1 MAATGQAPTATEYI
15 VHHLTHRATDKQ
27 ASIIDFS
34 IVNLDTVFFSISV
47 LVITLLILRAAT
59 KRATS
64 GVPGKFQAFVE
75 MLVELVEEQSKSIVH
90 GDRTFIAPLALTV
103 FIWIVLMNA
112 IDLIPVELF
121 PWIAHNVFHIEYLRP
136 LPTADLNG
144 TLGMSFG
151 VLLLMLF
158 YGIKIKGFGGFLH
171 ELVTAPFGTSK
182 NLLVAIPLGVAN
194 LGINIIEYL
203 AKFVSL
209 GMRLF
214 GNMYA
219 GELLFFLIALLGGTW
234 ASGKGDWGWLPW
246 WLALAGYMCGLFWLA
261 TSGRGK
267 AALVFLV
274 IGALIFYFTQPG
286 MFLAI
291 GHVLAGL
298 AWLLFHI
305 LIVLL
310 QAFIFMMLTL
320 VYIGQAHEGH

>member
-1 MAATGQAPTATEYI
+1 MAETGQAPTATEYI
-15 VHHLTHRATDKQ
+15 VHHLSHLSTAKQ
-27 ASIIDFS
+27 KVIVDFS
-34 IVNLDTVFFSISV
+34 IVNLDTVFFSV
-47 LVITLLILRAAT
+47 LILAITLLILRAAA

-64 GVPGKFQAFVE
+64 GVPGKFQAFIE

-90 GDRTFIAPLALTV
+90 GNRTFIAPLGLTV

-112 IDLIPVELF
+112 IDLIPVDLL
-121 PWIAHNVFHIEYLRP
+121 PRIAGLAGLHYLRP

-151 VLLLMLF
+151 VLLLMLY
-158 YGIKIKGFGGFLH
+158 YGIKIKGIGGFLH

-182 NLLVAIPLGVAN
+182 NPLFAIPLGVAN
-194 LGINIIEYL
+194 LGINIIEYV
-203 AKFVSL
+203 AKMVSL

-219 GELLFFLIALLGGTW
+219 GELLFFLIALLGG
-234 ASGKGDWGWLPW
+234 
-246 WLALAGYMCGLFWLA
+246 F
-261 TSGRGK
+261 
-267 AALVFLV
+267 AAMNLTGVFL
-274 IGALIFYFTQPG
+274 T
-286 MFLAI
+286 I
-291 GHVLAGL
+291 GHVIAGT

>member
-1 MAATGQAPTATEYI
+1 MAATGHAPTATEYI
-15 VHHLTHRATDKQ
+15 VHHLTHLSTGKQ

-34 IVNLDTVFFSISV
+34 VINVDTVIFSVAMLS
-47 LVITLLILRAAT
+47 LTLLFLWLAAR
-59 KRATS
+59 KATS
-64 GVPGKFQAFVE
+64 GVPGRFQAFIE

-103 FIWIVLMNA
+103 FLWIILMNA
-112 IDLIPVELF
+112 IDLIPVELL
-121 PWIAHNVFHIEYLRP
+121 PWIANKLGIHYLRP

-144 TLGMSFG
+144 TLGMSVG
-151 VLLLMLF
+151 VLLLMLY
-158 YGIKIKGFGGFLH
+158 YGIKIKGFGGWLH

-182 NLLVAIPLGVAN
+182 NPLLAIPLGVAN
-194 LGINIIEYL
+194 LGINLIEYV
-203 AKFVSL
+203 AKCVSL

-219 GELLFFLIALLGGTW
+219 GELLFFLIALLGG
-234 ASGKGDWGWLPW
+234 
-246 WLALAGYMCGLFWLA
+246 Y
-261 TSGRGK
+261 
-267 AALVFLV
+267 AALNSTG
-274 IGALIFYFTQPG
+274 IMMT
-286 MFLAI
+286 I
-291 GHVLAGL
+291 GHVLAGT

>member
-1 MAATGQAPTATEYI
+1 MAATGEAPNATEYI
-15 VHHLTHRATDKQ
+15 VHHLTHASTAKQ
-27 ASIIDFS
+27 SGIIDFT
-34 IVNLDTVFFSISV
+34 VLNVDTVVFSIAV
-47 LVITLLILRAAT
+47 LVITLLLLRAAA

-103 FIWIVLMNA
+103 FLWIILMNA
-112 IDLIPVELF
+112 IDLIPVDLF
-121 PWIAHNVFHIEYLRP
+121 PEIAKLFGIDYLRP

-144 TLGMSFG
+144 TIGMSFG
-151 VLLLMLF
+151 VLLLMLY
-158 YGIKIKGFGGFLH
+158 YGVKIKGFGGWTH

-182 NLLVAIPLGVAN
+182 NPVFAVLLGIAN

-203 AKFVSL
+203 AKMVSL

-234 ASGKGDWGWLPW
+234 AAGQGGFGWVGWGIVLV
-246 WLALAGYMCGLFWLA
+246 AYVCGVFWLA

-267 AALVFLV
+267 
-274 IGALIFYFTQPG
+274 GALILAVFGILVFVFAQPS
-286 MFLAI
+286 MFLALA
-291 GHVLAGL
+291 HVLAGT

>member
-15 VHHLTHRATDKQ
+15 VHHLTHLTSTGEKQ
-27 ASIIDFS
+27 KFIVDFS
-34 IVNLDTVFFSISV
+34 VFNVDTIFFSV
-47 LVITLLILRAAT
+47 LVLCSVLLVLWLVAR
-59 KRATS
+59 KVTS
-64 GVPGKFQAFVE
+64 GVPGRFQAAVE
-75 MLVELVEEQSKSIVH
+75 SLVELVEEQSKSIVH

-103 FIWIVLMNA
+103 FLWIVMMNA

-144 TLGMSFG
+144 TLGMALG
-151 VLLLMLF
+151 VLTLMVY
-158 YGIKIKGFGGFLH
+158 YGVKIKGFGGFIH
-171 ELVTAPFGTSK
+171 ELFTAPFGAHPLLWPFNFLL
-182 NLLVAIPLGVAN
+182 NL
-194 LGINIIEYL
+194 IEYA
-203 AKFVSL
+203 AKTVSL

-219 GELLFFLIALLGGTW
+219 GELLFFLIALLGG
-234 ASGKGDWGWLPW
+234 
-246 WLALAGYMCGLFWLA
+246 Y
-261 TSGRGK
+261 
-267 AALVFLV
+267 AALNATGIML
-274 IGALIFYFTQPG
+274 T
-286 MFLAI
+286 I
-291 GHVLAGL
+291 GHVLAGT